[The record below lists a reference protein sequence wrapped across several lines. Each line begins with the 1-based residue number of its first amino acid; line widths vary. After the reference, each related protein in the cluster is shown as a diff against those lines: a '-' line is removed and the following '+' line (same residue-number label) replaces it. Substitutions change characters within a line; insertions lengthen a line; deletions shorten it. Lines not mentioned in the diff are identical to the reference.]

1 MDKISSYLI
10 SIILPVYNGEQY
22 LAKSIES
29 CLQQTHKN
37 IELIVVDDASQDS
50 SLNIAQNY
58 AQRDNRVKIIRNDE
72 NKKLPAS
79 LNIGHKVARG
89 RFITWTSHDN
99 FFAPKAISRLLQ
111 TILEE
116 NADICFSNFT
126 IVDEQENTK
135 GYYHYND
142 SNSILME
149 NIVRACFLYKKSVF
163 IEPNA
168 YDEELFK
175 IEDYAFWLMASRKF
189 KFCHL
194 AENLYS
200 YRSHQQSLTAKKT
213 IRQFVYEEEYN
224 ERVRIMY
231 FKFFKAFEIPSL
243 DFISTLFKDLHLH
256 QKIDVLNFL
265 KKYSTIIE
273 DLSQVLEIYEERKII
288 REIDIR
294 IRANILRY
302 EKNQN
307 LKTLME
313 VFKNRPQILFSYS
326 RRKSLKII
334 EKCIFQQSFKRKL
347 S

>member
-1 MDKISSYLI
+1 MDKNSSYLI
-10 SIILPVYNGEQY
+10 SIILPVYNGELY
-22 LAKSIES
+22 LAKSIDS
-29 CLQQTHKN
+29 CLGQTHKN

-50 SLNIAQNY
+50 SLSIAKAYAKHDKRVRIIQNE
-58 AQRDNRVKIIRNDE
+58 E

-99 FFAPKAISRLLQ
+99 FYASDAIDKLLNN
-111 TILEE
+111 ILKE
-116 NADICFSNFT
+116 NADICFSDFT
-126 IVDEQENTK
+126 IIDEEENTI
-135 GYYHYND
+135 GYYHYKD
-142 SNSILME
+142 CYSILME
-149 NIVRACFLYKKSVF
+149 NIVRACFLYKKTVF
-163 IEPNA
+163 ETKA

-189 KFCHL
+189 KFSHL

-200 YRSHQQSLTAKKT
+200 YRIQNQSLTAQKT
-213 IRQFVYEEEYN
+213 IRQFVFKEEYN
-224 ERVRIMY
+224 DKVRNMY
-231 FKFFKAFEIPSL
+231 FKFFKTFETPSL
-243 DFISTLFKDLHLH
+243 DYISTLFKDLHLH

-265 KKYSTIIE
+265 KRYTSIIG
-273 DLSQVLEIYEERKII
+273 DISQVLKIYEERKII

-302 EKNQN
+302 EANQN
-307 LKTLME
+307 IQTLME
-313 VFKNRPQILFSYS
+313 VFKTRPQILFSYS

-334 EKCIFQQSFKRKL
+334 EKCIFQQSFKRKI